1 MSTKRFFFSSLRG
14 LIWLVLSALV
24 VIGCGTAKVKI
35 YQHVDSDAAYP
46 KTVAVLPF
54 SVNLEIDEGKRPHR
68 ILRKV
73 FSNFFSYLGYTDLPP
88 DKVDRKLAH
97 FIKTGVDLAD
107 LPHDQLRK
115 ILGTDAVIRGHVIDA
130 SNYSAGIYAETSIQA
145 KIELV
150 DLRSGEVLWETE
162 HTELNSSGI
171 ATPGVVNLINEQIE
185 NYEIKKAY
193 HKAAESFTVKVL
205 GQVPDPASTRQNSV
219 RLPRIISIETN
230 IRARDKLKPNDLI
243 YVSLRG
249 DAGLTAYFDIGSFKS
264 YLPMKEISP
273 GLYTGSYRIQKGDQ
287 LDSGALIIGCLKD
300 KQGLTAKKF
309 YKEAMAVIEEARA
322 PIGKNR

>member
-14 LIWLVLSALV
+14 LIWLVLSALL

-35 YQHVDSDAAYP
+35 HQHVDSDAAYP

-54 SVNLEIDEGKRPHR
+54 SVNLEIAEGKRPHR

-73 FSNFFSYLGYTDLPP
+73 FSNFFSYLGYTDLPL
-88 DKVDRKLAH
+88 DKVDRKLARL
-97 FIKTGVDLAD
+97 IKTGVNPAD
-107 LPHDQLRK
+107 LPNDQLRK
-115 ILGTDAVIRGHVIDA
+115 ILETDAVIRGHVIDA
-130 SNYSAGIYAETSIQA
+130 TNYTGGVYAETSIQA

-171 ATPGVVNLINEQIE
+171 AAPGVVDLINEQIE

-193 HKAAESFTVKVL
+193 HKAAESFAVKVL

-219 RLPRIISIETN
+219 RLPRIVSIETN
-230 IRARDKLKPNDLI
+230 IRARNQLKPNDLI

-264 YLPMKEISP
+264 YLPMKEVSP

-287 LDSGALIIGCLKD
+287 LGNGALIIGCLKD
-300 KQGLTAKKF
+300 NQGLTAKKF

-322 PIGKNR
+322 PTGKNR

>member
-14 LIWLVLSALV
+14 LIWLVLSALLV
-24 VIGCGTAKVKI
+24 SGCGTAKVKI
-35 YQHVDSDAAYP
+35 YQQADSDAAYP

-54 SVNLEIDEGKRPHR
+54 SVNLEIAEGKRPHR

-73 FSNFFSYLGYTDLPP
+73 FSNFFSYLGYTDLPL
-88 DKVDRKLAH
+88 DKVDHKLARL
-97 FIKTGVDLAD
+97 IKTGVNPAD
-107 LPHDQLRK
+107 LPNDQLRK
-115 ILGTDAVIRGHVIDA
+115 ILETDAVIRGHVIDA
-130 SNYSAGIYAETSIQA
+130 TNYTGGVYAETSIQA

-171 ATPGVVNLINEQIE
+171 AAPGMVDLINEQIE

-193 HKAAESFTVKVL
+193 HKAAESFAVKVL
-205 GQVPDPASTRQNSV
+205 DQVPDPASTRQNSV
-219 RLPRIISIETN
+219 RLPRIDSIETN
-230 IRARDKLKPNDLI
+230 IRARNQLRPNDLI

-273 GLYTGSYRIQKGDQ
+273 GLYTGSYRIQKGDK
-287 LDSGALIIGCLKD
+287 LNSGALIIGCLKD

-322 PIGKNR
+322 PTGKNR